1 MFKLL
6 NNVVMLDSIVNI
18 MGTDYVKVNH
28 NEADKLVD
36 VDDFD
41 ISSEV
46 LNNLRSGSSYSA
58 ELSLAN
64 DKIHA
69 EILTEWF

>member
-6 NNVVMLDSIVNI
+6 NNVVMLDSIINI

-41 ISSEV
+41 ISPEIV
-46 LNNLRSGSSYSA
+46 GNLRNGSSYSA
-58 ELSLAN
+58 ALSLES

>member
-1 MFKLL
+1 MFKML
-6 NNVVMLDSIVNI
+6 NKVVMLDSIVNI

-41 ISSEV
+41 ISPEIV
-46 LNNLRSGSSYSA
+46 GNLRSGSSYSA
-58 ELSLAN
+58 ELSFEN
-64 DKIHA
+64 DRIHA
-69 EILTEWF
+69 DILTEWF